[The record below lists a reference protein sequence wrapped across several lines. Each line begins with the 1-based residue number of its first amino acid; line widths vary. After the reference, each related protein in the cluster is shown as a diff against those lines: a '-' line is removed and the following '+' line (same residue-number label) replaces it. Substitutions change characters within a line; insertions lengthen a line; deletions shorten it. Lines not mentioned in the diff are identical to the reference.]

1 MDTEP
6 PLIFIGDSIYYT
18 QNSIHHLLWTYKL
31 ACFPTWCLIKLL
43 TLISLTTVNARVVC

>member
-1 MDTEP
+1 MNYNYYGGVPGQYMDTEP

-31 ACFPTWCLIKLL
+31 ACFPP
-43 TLISLTTVNARVVC
+43 